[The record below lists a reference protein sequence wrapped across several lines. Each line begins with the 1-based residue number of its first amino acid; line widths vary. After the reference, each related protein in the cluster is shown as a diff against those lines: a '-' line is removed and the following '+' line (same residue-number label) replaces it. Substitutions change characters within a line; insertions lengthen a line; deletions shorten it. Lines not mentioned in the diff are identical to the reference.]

1 MINEVYLW
9 WYTLLIVDDNTPTKI
24 ELSVFDLDETTGLEE
39 RQAIGWVGDDFSEIG
54 PQLVELVSVVVIVGD
69 FILIRDD
76 HFCFFCFLLAKF
88 CENENS
94 ESRGELGRLKVDAYR
109 LPLKVHPHY
118 SGTGRNISLT

>member
-1 MINEVYLW
+1 MNNEVYLW

-54 PQLVELVSVVVIVGD
+54 PQLVELVSVVVIVSD

-76 HFCFFCFLLAKF
+76 HFRFFGFLLAKF
-88 CENENS
+88 YENQNS
-94 ESRGELGRLKVDAYR
+94 KPKGEWGRLKVDAYH
-109 LPLKVHPHY
+109 LPLRARLHC
-118 SGTGRNISLT
+118 SGTGRNTSPT